1 MKSDI
6 KIVLEKI
13 KEWNE
18 PEVALYIWINDKG
31 ETKSNGIK
39 LHGKSAGIGGACD
52 VEEKAV
58 LVRGPG
64 RGLINTAEVIY
75 YKIFPNTILLYEF
88 QSTISINISIFL

>member
-31 ETKSNGIK
+31 ETKSNGIV
-39 LHGKSAGIGGACD
+39 LHGKSGGIGGACD
-52 VEEKAV
+52 LSEKAV

-64 RGLINTAEVIY
+64 RGLISTAEVIY
-75 YKIFPNTILLYEF
+75 C
-88 QSTISINISIFL
+88 